1 MKKFKYTAIN
11 ADKKKFTGTFMAADE
26 ESLRE
31 QLILQKLYLVKAKA
45 VSVKPPNSF
54 FSVSG
59 KVKVGELTT
68 FCRQF
73 SIMVSSGILAIDC
86 LSVLKT
92 QSYSGYFKK
101 VLEEM
106 HEDVKAGKLISE
118 AMEKHKNAFPEFFRS
133 MTYVGEMSGTLD
145 KVLVSLADYYE
156 SDSKLKAKTKSAM
169 VYPIMLLVMLVAVV
183 MLMMVFV
190 IPTFRESLASLDV
203 EMPAL
208 TMTIFNFS
216 EYLIANWMQIFLY
229 VFVIFFLLFMFGK
242 TKKGRYV
249 YDTIKLK
256 IPIIKNIQVNKAS
269 SKFARAFGLLI
280 GSGMDIVEAMSIVS
294 IVLGNKNIEKRFKV
308 SAEAVTQGKTL
319 TSALNEEKIFP
330 DMLIQMISIGEKTD
344 SIDEVLLKSC
354 AFFDDLVERSLSR
367 LTTILQPIML
377 LIMGLSVGVIFYAIY
392 SPMLSIMT
400 GLK

>member
-31 QLILQKLYLVKAKA
+31 QLILQKLYLVKSRA
-45 VSVKPPNSF
+45 VSFKPPNAF

-156 SDSKLKAKTKSAM
+156 SDSKIKAKTKN
-169 VYPIMLLVMLVAVV
+169 VI
-183 MLMMVFV
+183 V
-190 IPTFRESLASLDV
+190 IPAV
-203 EMPAL
+203 
-208 TMTIFNFS
+208 
-216 EYLIANWMQIFLY
+216 QIYF
-229 VFVIFFLLFMFGK
+229 II
-242 TKKGRYV
+242 TK
-249 YDTIKLK
+249 
-256 IPIIKNIQVNKAS
+256 
-269 SKFARAFGLLI
+269 
-280 GSGMDIVEAMSIVS
+280 
-294 IVLGNKNIEKRFKV
+294 
-308 SAEAVTQGKTL
+308 
-319 TSALNEEKIFP
+319 
-330 DMLIQMISIGEKTD
+330 
-344 SIDEVLLKSC
+344 
-354 AFFDDLVERSLSR
+354 
-367 LTTILQPIML
+367 
-377 LIMGLSVGVIFYAIY
+377 
-392 SPMLSIMT
+392 
-400 GLK
+400 